1 MSNHGAL
8 LIILAALVLNT
19 GCSEETTCH
28 PFMESGAA
36 SAVRFAVADSIERNG
51 HDVTRYGREE
61 ISRDNPYISSD
72 DHKDLYYVDGYADVE
87 PSFGG
92 RVRFSYDATVKEKDG
107 CAHITELDFQQASGL
122 R

>member
-1 MSNHGAL
+1 
-8 LIILAALVLNT
+8 
-19 GCSEETTCH
+19 
-28 PFMESGAA
+28 MESGAA
-36 SAVRFAVADSIERNG
+36 SAVRFSVADSIERNG

-72 DHKDLYYVDGYADVE
+72 DHKDLYYVDGYAYYVDGYADVE
-87 PSFGG
+87 LSFGG

-107 CAHITELDFQQASGL
+107 CAHVTELDFQQVNGL

>member
-1 MSNHGAL
+1 
-8 LIILAALVLNT
+8 
-19 GCSEETTCH
+19 
-28 PFMESGAA
+28 MESGAA
-36 SAVRFAVADSIERNG
+36 SAVRFSVADSIERNG

-107 CAHITELDFQQASGL
+107 CAHVTELDFQQVNGL